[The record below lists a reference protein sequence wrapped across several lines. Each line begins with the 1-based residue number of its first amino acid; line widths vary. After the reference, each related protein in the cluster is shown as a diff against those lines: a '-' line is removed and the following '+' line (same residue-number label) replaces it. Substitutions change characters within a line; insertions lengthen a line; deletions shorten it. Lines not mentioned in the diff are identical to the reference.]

1 MQYLYGF
8 ANVSLIIR
16 VIDRLSRLGG
26 FPLKALTVIYL
37 VDRWVMRLHVS
48 EPLNAIA
55 EGNLVAFLQEN
66 GIPHK
71 PSVSLLRAFDD
82 LDLGTSLTQVMN
94 EHQVVV
100 VSHGAPDPVELYEFR
115 SRFVEGLGYC
125 PPTLV

>member
-55 EGNLVAFLQEN
+55 EGNLIAFLHLFTCGSDQ
-66 GIPHK
+66 
-71 PSVSLLRAFDD
+71 
-82 LDLGTSLTQVMN
+82 
-94 EHQVVV
+94 
-100 VSHGAPDPVELYEFR
+100 
-115 SRFVEGLGYC
+115 
-125 PPTLV
+125 